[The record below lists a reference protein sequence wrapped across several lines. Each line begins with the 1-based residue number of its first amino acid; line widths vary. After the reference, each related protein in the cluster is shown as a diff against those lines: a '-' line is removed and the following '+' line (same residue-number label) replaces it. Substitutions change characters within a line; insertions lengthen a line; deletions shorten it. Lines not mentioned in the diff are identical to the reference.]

1 MPPKKQNNAKKATP
15 TSEAFSQRR
24 SAPRP
29 RNSQKAVQREILNSK
44 YIEKNIRS
52 GNGTLAVDLA
62 SRMPGN
68 LGKYGDLVRAMV
80 DPAHANGQR
89 KIAPLPDGKFPVT
102 TTRTVNWN
110 TTIEV
115 NAGEKCAIYSTPFFE
130 VPFATRQNDGITY
143 FGITNPLTSTSTY
156 PSKWMT
162 DNKVWGWRC
171 LAQSVTVSN
180 ISSNLKKGGSIH
192 SNRYPS
198 SVRHIDVTPNDAAV
212 SYTVSCNGRVM
223 YAMPGKTEEVTA
235 KPGFEMFNGE
245 EGAYLISKPENFDFV
260 INKES
265 RYDGLVPGSAAPA
278 SSTLN
283 KRLAFSDWA
292 TPDTYYS
299 CTAGGSA
306 LTVSYPGNMD
316 TVAAVINSPSV
327 DAQTYNLFMSCTYE
341 FIPRTDCTIFNY
353 ELQQST
359 MDMKLVQT
367 IVQFIHKEKGMWPA
381 SYNGFGDVFKKFKD
395 FIADKARSVK
405 NFYKSNSKIIGPALD
420 LIPGMSVARGV
431 VDQYI

>member
-1 MPPKKQNNAKKATP
+1 MPPKKQNNAKQATQS
-15 TSEAFSQRR
+15 SEAVSQRR
-24 SAPRP
+24 TAPRP
-29 RNSQKAVQREILNSK
+29 RNSQKAIQREVLNSK
-44 YIEKNIRS
+44 YIEKNMRS
-52 GNGTLAVDLA
+52 GNGSLAIDLA
-62 SRMPGN
+62 SRMPNN

-110 TTIEV
+110 TNIEV

-130 VPFATRQNDGITY
+130 VPFASRQNDGVTCI
-143 FGITNPLTSTSTY
+143 GIINPLTSTSTY
-156 PSKWMT
+156 PSKWMI
-162 DNKVWGWRC
+162 DNKVWAWRC
-171 LAQSVTVSN
+171 LSQSVTLTNVSSA
-180 ISSNLKKGGSIH
+180 IKKGGSIH
-192 SNRYPS
+192 CNRYPS
-198 SVRHIDVTPNDAAV
+198 SVRHIDVTAADASV
-212 SYTVSCNGRVM
+212 SPTISSNGRVM

-245 EGAYLISKPENFDFV
+245 EGAYLISKPENFEFV

-265 RYDGLVPGSAAPA
+265 KYDGLVPGLAAPA
-278 SSTLN
+278 ASTLS

-292 TPDTYYS
+292 SPDTYQS
-299 CTAGGSA
+299 CTYNANV

-316 TVAAVINSPSV
+316 TVAAVINAPAS
-327 DAQTYNLFMSCTYE
+327 DHQTFNLFMSCTYE
-341 FIPRTDCTIFNY
+341 FVPRTDCTIFNY

-367 IVQFIHKEKGMWPA
+367 IVQFIHKEKGLWPA

-405 NFYKSNSKIIGPALD
+405 NFYKSNSKVIGPALD
-420 LIPGMSVARGV
+420 LIPGMSIARGV